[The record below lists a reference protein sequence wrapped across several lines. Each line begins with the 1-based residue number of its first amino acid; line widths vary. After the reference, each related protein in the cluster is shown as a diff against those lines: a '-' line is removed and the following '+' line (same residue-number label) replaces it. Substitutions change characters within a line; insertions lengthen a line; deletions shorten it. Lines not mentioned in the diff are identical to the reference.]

1 MKKHSND
8 QIGFFNSGKQV
19 IVYSSDTNP
28 CQNLV
33 STLQGYGLRDRD
45 LVKTFSKFL
54 RKKILSHNPE
64 IEQNNVHE
72 WPIWV
77 QKLIRLFDDG
87 PMQDLYN
94 TTHLTLYPNCKYNDR
109 VMPKL
114 NKKNIANK
122 IWAIASDWTTLITRK
137 KRSKQI
143 ILELTVHRLS
153 ASKEISN
160 ILIKYGHAISYNDI
174 RLQNEYWASTSIN
187 SSNIYDDL

>member
-1 MKKHSND
+1 MT
-8 QIGFFNSGKQV
+8 G
-19 IVYSSDTNP
+19 
-28 CQNLV
+28 
-33 STLQGYGLRDRD
+33 
-45 LVKTFSKFL
+45 
-54 RKKILSHNPE
+54 
-64 IEQNNVHE
+64 
-72 WPIWV
+72 
-77 QKLIRLFDDG
+77 
-87 PMQDLYN
+87 
-94 TTHLTLYPNCKYNDR
+94 

-122 IWAIASDWTTLITRK
+122 ILAIASDWTTLITRK

-143 ILELTVHRLS
+143 ILELTVHQLN